1 MLHPK
6 YKLGII
12 LLTAFIFAIG
22 TDQFL
27 LAQSH
32 KNELETEKQ
41 QLEKAIEY
49 TNGLLEDTRNS
60 KKATLNELALLNNK
74 ISKREKLLQNYRNEQ
89 ALLNDSIFALLQQ
102 IDKASTEIDLLKDEY
117 ARMVYSAYKHDNI
130 YQQMIYV
137 IAAEDFNQAYQR
149 LSYYRE
155 YSSHRKKQISLI
167 EAATLEYGFKVEML
181 EIKAAENEALLA
193 SLNNESEQ
201 LQYEKDLKKGTI
213 ANLKKQEKELVKNQ
227 ANYQK
232 KADELKKRIEQI
244 IAEDIASSGSGGG
257 TNSKTELNLT
267 PAEEIV
273 SNNFSLNQGRL
284 PWPSERGVVSSG
296 FGEQEHPDLKGI
308 KIRNNGINIISQK
321 NANARA
327 VFDGEVTRVLSVPN
341 FNNVVIIRH
350 GDYLTVYSNLDKV
363 FVKKGA
369 NVKTKEE
376 IGSIFTDPETFKTEL
391 HFEIWK
397 GKTLLDPLRW
407 LANEKTTGLAT
418 EINQ

>member
-1 MLHPK
+1 MPHPK
-6 YKLGII
+6 FDTVVIF
-12 LLTAFIFAIG
+12 LTAFLCVVFQNLI
-22 TDQFL
+22 
-27 LAQSH
+27 LAQSQ
-32 KNELETEKQ
+32 KSELEIEKQ

-60 KKATLNELALLNNK
+60 KKTTLSELALLNNK
-74 ISKREKLLQNYRNEQ
+74 ISKREKLLQNYRKEQ
-89 ALLNDSIFALLQQ
+89 ALLNDSVFMMLQQ
-102 IDKASTEIDLLKDEY
+102 IDKSSTEIELLKDEY
-117 ARMVYSAYKHDNI
+117 ARMIYSAYKNDNI
-130 YQQMIYV
+130 YQRMVYV
-137 IAAEDFNQAYQR
+137 LAAEDFSQAYQR

-155 YSSHRKKQISLI
+155 YSSHRKKQIALI
-167 EAATLEYGFKVEML
+167 QAATEEYSVKVNLL
-181 EIKAAENEALLA
+181 EIKVAENNALLA
-193 SLNNESEQ
+193 SLNEESEQ

-213 ANLKKQEKELVKNQ
+213 ANLKRQEKELIKSQ

-232 KADELKKRIEQI
+232 KASELRNRIEQI
-244 IAEDIASSGSGGG
+244 ITEDIASSVPG
-257 TNSKTELNLT
+257 TVANSKTELNLT

-273 SNNFSLNQGRL
+273 ANNFSLNQGRL
-284 PWPSERGVVSSG
+284 PWPSEYGVVSSA

-350 GDYLTVYSNLDKV
+350 GDYLTVYSNLDEV

-369 NVKTKEE
+369 TVKTKEE
-376 IGSIFTDPETFKTEL
+376 IGTIFTDHENFKTEL

-407 LANEKTTGLAT
+407 LAKE
-418 EINQ
+418 

>member
-1 MLHPK
+1 MPHPK
-6 YKLGII
+6 FNTGVIFVTAFLGIVFQN
-12 LLTAFIFAIG
+12 LV
-22 TDQFL
+22 
-27 LAQSH
+27 LAQSQ
-32 KNELETEKQ
+32 KNELESEKQ

-60 KKATLNELALLNNK
+60 KKATLNELTLLNNK
-74 ISKREKLLQNYRNEQ
+74 ISKREKLLQNYRKEQ
-89 ALLNDSIFALLQQ
+89 SLLNDSVFMMLQQ
-102 IDKASTEIDLLKDEY
+102 IDKSSTEIELLKDEY
-117 ARMVYSAYKHDNI
+117 ARMVYSAYKNDNI
-130 YQQMIYV
+130 YQRMVYV
-137 IAAEDFNQAYQR
+137 LAAEDFNQAYQR

-155 YSSHRKKQISLI
+155 YSSYRKKQIALI
-167 EAATLEYGFKVEML
+167 EAATKEYSVKVGML
-181 EIKAAENEALLA
+181 EIKVAENDALLA
-193 SLNNESEQ
+193 SLNEESEQ

-213 ANLKKQEKELVKNQ
+213 ANLKKQEKELIKSQ

-232 KADELKKRIEQI
+232 KANELKKRIEQI
-244 IAEDIASSGSGGG
+244 ITEDIASSVPGSVA
-257 TNSKTELNLT
+257 NSKTELNMT

-350 GDYLTVYSNLDKV
+350 GDYLTVYSNLDEV

-369 NVKTKEE
+369 TVKTKEE
-376 IGSIFTDPETFKTEL
+376 IGSIFTDHENFKTEL

-407 LANEKTTGLAT
+407 LANE
-418 EINQ
+418 